1 MVLSILICTYN
12 REHFL
17 QLCLDS
23 ILDQTKNYPSTEI
36 EIIVIDNNSKDNT
49 RKLIDDYKSSTYITY
64 YLEEKQGLSHAR
76 NTGINIAKGNYIA
89 FIDDDATINKN
100 WLNSLLNGI
109 KTVEA
114 ECFGGP
120 IYPRFEIECP
130 SWIDKE
136 YFIRKFKK
144 TDGYLSPMVARGG
157 FSGGNMC
164 IHKSIFQKVGV
175 FNTELGMK
183 GNKLGLGEESELFY
197 RIYTKLEGIRLYNLE
212 KMSITHFE
220 AAFKLE
226 KKYLRERIMLSG
238 QQFSFQN
245 IKENLIKG
253 YIFIFLKLTKQSFD
267 LLLNLIRLNK
277 FNYSRNLWTIQ
288 GLIKGIVTQ

>member
-1 MVLSILICTYN
+1 MVRT
-12 REHFL
+12 
-17 QLCLDS
+17 
-23 ILDQTKNYPSTEI
+23 
-36 EIIVIDNNSKDNT
+36 
-49 RKLIDDYKSSTYITY
+49 
-64 YLEEKQGLSHAR
+64 
-76 NTGINIAKGNYIA
+76 
-89 FIDDDATINKN
+89 
-100 WLNSLLNGI
+100 
-109 KTVEA
+109 
-114 ECFGGP
+114 GP
-120 IYPRFEIECP
+120 IYPKFEIECP

-136 YFIRKFKK
+136 YFIRKFKSS
-144 TDGYLSPMVARGG
+144 DGYLRPLIARGG

-220 AAFKLE
+220 ASFKLE
-226 KKYLRERIMLSG
+226 KKYLRERIILSG

-288 GLIKGIVTQ
+288 GIIKGIVTQ

>member
-17 QLCLDS
+17 KQCLDS
-23 ILDQTKNYPSTEI
+23 IIEQTEQTNEKEI
-36 EIIVIDNNSKDNT
+36 EVIIIDNNSSDNT
-49 RKLIDDYKSSTYITY
+49 KSLVESYNSSTKISY
-64 YLEEKQGLSHAR
+64 YLENKQGLSHAR
-76 NTGINIAKGNYIA
+76 NAGVQIAKGNYIA
-89 FIDDDATINKN
+89 FVDDDAIINKE
-100 WLNSLLNGI
+100 WLTSLSTGI
-109 KTVEA
+109 KNIQADV
-114 ECFGGP
+114 FGGP
-120 IYPRFEIECP
+120 IYPKFEIECP

-136 YFIRKFKK
+136 YFIRKFKSS
-144 TDGYLSPMVARGG
+144 DGYLRPLIARGG

-220 AAFKLE
+220 ASFKLE
-226 KKYLRERIMLSG
+226 KKYLRERIILSG

-288 GLIKGIVTQ
+288 GIIKGIVTQ

>member
-17 QLCLDS
+17 ELCLDS

-36 EIIVIDNNSKDNT
+36 EIIVIDNNSTDNT
-49 RKLIDDYKSSTYITY
+49 KNLIENYKPSNPITY

-76 NTGINIAKGNYIA
+76 NTGINIAKGDYIA

-100 WLNSLLNGI
+100 WLSSLLNAI

-144 TDGYLSPMVARGG
+144 TDGYLSSMVARGG

-164 IHKSIFQKVGV
+164 IHKSIFQKIGSFDVD
-175 FNTELGMK
+175 LGMK

-197 RIYTKLEGIRLYNLE
+197 RLFTKLKGNRLYNINE
-212 KMSITHFE
+212 MSITHFE
-220 AAFKLE
+220 AKQKIE
-226 KKYLRERIMLSG
+226 KKYLKDRILLSG
-238 QQFSFQN
+238 IQFSFKN
-245 IKENLIKG
+245 IKEQGVLGFLIILLK
-253 YIFIFLKLTKQSFD
+253 ILKQSIDLFIFLVV
-267 LLLNLIRLNK
+267 NNK
-277 FNYSRNLWTIQ
+277 FRYLKSLWTIK
-288 GLIKGIVTQ
+288 GLIKGLLSK